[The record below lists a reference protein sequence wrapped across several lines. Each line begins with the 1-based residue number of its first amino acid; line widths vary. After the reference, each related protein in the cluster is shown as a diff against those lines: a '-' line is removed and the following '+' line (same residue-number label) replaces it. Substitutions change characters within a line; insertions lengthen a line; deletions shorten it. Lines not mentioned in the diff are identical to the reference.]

1 MSADE
6 VARFNAL
13 PLEVAREQLLACC
26 TSPSWADGMASGR
39 PYSSA
44 RDAVRQS
51 CAIVARLSVP
61 DLEAALA
68 GYTRPGPGAL
78 PQAAPAAQVAPA
90 APGGVAAP
98 GRAAVVAEDDV
109 LARSRREYEQRF
121 GHVYLAYVTGR
132 SVTQQLTLLRSR
144 LRNQYAAE
152 WQVVR
157 TELQKINEVR
167 LHELLAGS

>member
-68 GYTRPGPGAL
+68 GYTRPGPGA
-78 PQAAPAAQVAPA
+78 PAQAAQAAPGAGA
-90 APGGVAAP
+90 APGL
-98 GRAAVVAEDDV
+98 AAVVAEEDV

-121 GHVYLAYVTGR
+121 GHVYLAHVTGR